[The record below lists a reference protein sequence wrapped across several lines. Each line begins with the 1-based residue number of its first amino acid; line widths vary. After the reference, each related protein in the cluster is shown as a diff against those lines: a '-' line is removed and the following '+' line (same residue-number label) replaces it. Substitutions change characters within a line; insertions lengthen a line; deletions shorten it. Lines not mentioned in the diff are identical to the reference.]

1 MTIEITEEQRKQ
13 LEGILATH
21 IHNMRTEFIAAHGR
35 VEDRANFYYAKLRG
49 TELLLP
55 LFAAPEEPKDE
66 DNEEDPDDVDAEDE
80 EGDSTD

>member
-13 LEGILATH
+13 LEGILTTH

-35 VEDRANFYYAKLRG
+35 DEDRANFYYAKLG
-49 TELLLP
+49 ATELLLP
-55 LFAAPEEPKDE
+55 LFTALEEPEDE
-66 DNEEDPDDVDAEDE
+66 HSEANPDDEDAEDE